1 MSDLL
6 ADLNSAQREAV
17 THRGGPLMIV
27 AGAGTGKTTV
37 ITRRIAWLIQQGL
50 AKSSEILALTF
61 TEKASDEME
70 ERVDHLLP
78 MGYLDLSIHTFH
90 AFCERVLR
98 EHGMEIGLARDFRIL
113 TEIDAWLLARS
124 EFDAFRLDYY
134 QPLGNPTRYL
144 RELLRHF
151 ASLKEEGIWSEGYHV
166 FVEALNPSP
175 EGVNEHDR
183 LGELARAYTAYETIL
198 HEANALDFGGLILYT
213 LKLLK
218 ERPMVLASLRKRYT
232 YLLVDE
238 FQDTNSAQYELV
250 KLLAGSK
257 RNLTAVGDDD
267 QSIYRFRGAS
277 IANILAFDEEYPDAK
292 HVVLTMN
299 YRSHQEILDMAYGFI
314 QHNNPARLE
323 TKMGL
328 QKKLLAEKKAGG
340 FVEHLHYGSLEE
352 EARGV
357 LDAIVEAR
365 KRDPTLAWKD
375 IAILVRANDHAAP
388 FVELFETRGVPYQF
402 LAMRGLYAKPVILD
416 ITAWFCIINNPF
428 DSMSAYR
435 VLSHPMWK
443 METRDLERLSHAA
456 VKQGKPLLELN
467 MELVQDLGT
476 SGREIMERIRGL
488 RNELADLA
496 RRKRAAE
503 MLIFTARQSGMV
515 EWISALSDVQ
525 AKEEFALLQQFYVRI
540 RNFEMRHDEKSLR
553 NFLQEFMHER
563 EAGETGALNF
573 DMETGPDTIRVMT
586 VHASKGLEF
595 RHVFVVNLVDRRFPS
610 QHRKDAIPVPDAL
623 VSSIES
629 GEHLE
634 EERRLFYVAMTRAKE
649 RLYLTSAE
657 DYGGA
662 RKKKLSRFLHELD
675 LQTATKTMSVSASV
689 FQEGLDQTPMP
700 SLGKE
705 HIVLEL
711 PKHFSFT
718 RYRSYRSCPLQY
730 KFAHLFKIPVQD
742 NHTMSFGK
750 TLHTTWQIFFERW
763 IKEGVLPA
771 KEMLY
776 DLYRASW
783 IDEWYPNDKERE
795 VYRKH
800 GRASL
805 AKMYEELQTNPPKPL
820 AVEQAFT
827 LKLESVIIKGQIDR
841 VDEIE
846 GGLHLIDYKA
856 GTPKTLEQLES
867 VQKDQLYLY
876 QMAAEEIWKKPVLRL
891 TYHYLLNNSRVSFLG
906 SEDDLAHVRECI
918 KEAVAGIEKR
928 QFDPT
933 PGFHCGT
940 CNFKD
945 ICPFSQKSF
954 SIKLSVVVP

>member
-6 ADLNSAQREAV
+6 ADLNDAQREAV

-37 ITRRIAWLIQQGL
+37 ITRRIAWLIEQGL

-61 TEKASDEME
+61 TEKAAGEME
-70 ERVDHLLP
+70 ERVDRLLP
-78 MGYLDLSIHTFH
+78 MGYLDLSVHTFH

-124 EFDAFRLDYY
+124 RFDAFRLDHYR
-134 QPLGNPTRYL
+134 PLGNPTRHL
-144 RELLRHF
+144 RDLLRHF
-151 ASLKEEGIWSEGYHV
+151 ASLKEEGVWPEDYRT

-175 EGVNEHDR
+175 EGVNENNR
-183 LGELARAYTAYETIL
+183 LKELARAYATYEAIL

-213 LKLLK
+213 LKLFK
-218 ERPMVLASLRKRYT
+218 ERPVVLETLRRRYRHI
-232 YLLVDE
+232 LVDE
-238 FQDTNSAQYELV
+238 FQDTNTSQYELV
-250 KLLAGSK
+250 KLLAEPE
-257 RNLTAVGDDD
+257 RNLTVVGDDD

-277 IANILAFDEEYPDAK
+277 IANILVFDEQYPDAK
-292 HVVLTMN
+292 HVVLTTN
-299 YRSHQEILDMAYGFI
+299 YRSHQEILDAAYGFI

-323 TKMGL
+323 VKTGL
-328 QKKLLAEKKAGG
+328 LKKLSAQKKTGG
-340 FVEHLHYGSLEE
+340 FVEHVHYGSLEE

-357 LDAIVEAR
+357 LDAILEAR
-365 KRDPTLAWKD
+365 KKDPTLAWKD
-375 IAILVRANDHAAP
+375 VGILVRANDHAAP

-402 LAMRGLYAKPVILD
+402 LAMRGLYVKPVVLD
-416 ITAWFCIINNPF
+416 MTAWLCIINNPF
-428 DSMSAYR
+428 DSVSVYR

-456 VKQGKPLLELN
+456 VKQGKSLLGLN
-467 MELVQDLGT
+467 LDLIEDLGS
-476 SGREIMERIRGL
+476 SGREIMERIQGI

-503 MLIFTARQSGMV
+503 MLILAARQSGLV
-515 EWISALSDVQ
+515 EWVSALPEVQ
-525 AKEEFALLQQFYVRI
+525 AKDDFALLQQFYVRI
-540 RNFEMRHDEKSLR
+540 RNFEARNDEKSLR
-553 NFLQEFMHER
+553 SFLEEFAHER
-563 EAGETGALNF
+563 EAGETGALDF

-595 RHVFVVNLVDRRFPS
+595 RHVFIVNLVDRRFPS
-610 QHRKDAIPVPDAL
+610 QHRKEAIPVPDELIPSMA
-623 VSSIES
+623 S

-649 RLYLTSAE
+649 RLFLTSAE

-662 RKKKLSRFLHELD
+662 RKKKFSRFLQELD
-675 LQTATKTMSVSASV
+675 LQTASETTRAPVSV
-689 FQEGLDQTPMP
+689 FQEAPNQTLVP
-700 SLGKE
+700 SHGRE
-705 HIVLEL
+705 AIVLEL

-718 RYRSYRSCPLQY
+718 QYRAYRACPLQY
-730 KFAHLFKIPVQD
+730 KFAHLFKIPVMSKD
-742 NHTMSFGK
+742 TMSFGK
-750 TLHTTWQIFFERW
+750 TLHTTLQIFFERW

-771 KEMLY
+771 EETLY

-783 IDEWYPNDKERE
+783 IDEWYLNDEARE
-795 VYRKH
+795 AYRNR

-805 AKMYEELQTNPPKPL
+805 AKVYEELKINPPKPL

-827 LKLESVIIKGQIDR
+827 LKLGSAIIKGQIDR

-856 GTPKTLEQLES
+856 GAPKTLEKLGTE
-867 VQKDQLYLY
+867 QKDQLYIY
-876 QMAAEEIWKKPVLRL
+876 QLAAEEIWKKPVRRL
-891 TYHYLLNNSRVSFLG
+891 TYQYLLDNSNVSFLG
-906 SEDDLAHVRECI
+906 SENDLAKVRERI
-918 KEAVAGIEKR
+918 KEAVAGIKEGH
-928 QFDPT
+928 FDPT

-940 CNFKD
+940 CDFKD
-945 ICPFSQKSF
+945 ICPFRA
-954 SIKLSVVVP
+954 L